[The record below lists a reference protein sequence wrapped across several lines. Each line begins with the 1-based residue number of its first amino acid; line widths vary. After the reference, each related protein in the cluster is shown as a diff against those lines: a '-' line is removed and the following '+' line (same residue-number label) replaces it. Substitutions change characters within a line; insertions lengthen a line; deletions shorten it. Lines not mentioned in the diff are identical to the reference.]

1 MNVGTDGQ
9 EHRSRPRRGSAE
21 GAAKSLIKSFPPPP
35 SGDVSP
41 ADSSATNPAIHS
53 ASACFSHLGSAS
65 EHSFKST
72 LSTAPENRLDQQWEE
87 DWGREVSSTRPSNLE
102 AIENQRNDE
111 KHDLGDDHDM
121 PLQHRSEMFQL
132 SPTPSDDGLP
142 LFRSA
147 SPDLGAA
154 SPHQS
159 GVGSEVVN
167 YGRESAR
174 QLSEEQRL
182 PEVGTATTEE
192 EMIIN
197 DIQMIYAGLDM
208 CEKVAIRYDEQFSTM
223 DTVASQDQLEKLTQ
237 VHLTLVSEQHDF
249 FRACSDP
256 AAGPSVKSLPDAYMM
271 PTRLWRYGIHDYLEM
286 MRHQLP
292 ESLEYMLGF
301 IQDVYKT
308 MASMVSEFPAYEE
321 TWLEC
326 LGDLSRYRMAAET
339 TDTED
344 RRLWAR
350 IAMTWYNRAADRN
363 PDMGK
368 FQHHLGVMA
377 RHDVAQRL
385 FYYTKSL
392 LVQQPFL
399 GTRTSI
405 LDILNPFLRNSTAMR
420 RIPPV
425 GPFIAAHAFLF
436 TGDFGDRLYHSVNI
450 FLSHLDQYVT
460 HLNEKFILQGF
471 FISASNIAAIM
482 GYGHEDALLPHE
494 FDVSTGLQSADPKD
508 SSTTAALRWTSP
520 DDLDTVQADLLA
532 YKNSPNMAPTLFY
545 GSYMAYRTMSV
556 LLDRLGDQNIY
567 AACHVYLAFL
577 WCLALTPTGMKHV
590 EAVVPWR
597 KISSFLNSL
606 FRSYIKPGIAEKPEF
621 PVSEETTWVAEDY
634 LIRGHCW
641 SERLYPPS
649 FFDGAPSVDDMRN
662 DELPSRCITRM
673 YRCIWLGVRLSTF
686 NRWITYDAA
695 SHKFSTTR
703 FALDLE
709 TIAERNDP
717 FASRKSLQRQATQ

>member
-9 EHRSRPRRGSAE
+9 EHRSLPRQDSAE

-53 ASACFSHLGSAS
+53 ASACFSHLGSA
-65 EHSFKST
+65 
-72 LSTAPENRLDQQWEE
+72 N
-87 DWGREVSSTRPSNLE
+87 WGREVSSTRPSDLE
-102 AIENQRNDE
+102 AIENQRNLDE

-159 GVGSEVVN
+159 GVDSEDVN

-494 FDVSTGLQSADPKD
+494 FDVSTGLQSADPQD
-508 SSTTAALRWTSP
+508 SSTAAALRWTSP
-520 DDLDTVQADLLA
+520 DDLDTVQTDLLA

-556 LLDRLGDQNIY
+556 LLDRIGDQNIY

-641 SERLYPPS
+641 SERLYPSS

-695 SHKFSTTR
+695 SHKFSPTR

-717 FASRKSLQRQATQ
+717 FASRKS